1 LWTKEVGVAIEKPDP
16 QNPAFQALLAWLNPD
31 NERAA
36 DEYVRFHQRFTK
48 MFEARGCLTPEDCAD
63 ETFNRVGR
71 QLAAGKE
78 IRTNN
83 PAVYLDGVA
92 RYVLR
97 EQWSKPAAEDIEA
110 VPSEKLTQSDA
121 RELDDRQEQE
131 RRHTC
136 LDECLQV
143 LPAESRVLVL
153 EYYAEDKTLKIDTR
167 DRMASRLGIATAVL
181 RNRIFKLR
189 NNLRACVGACLAR

>member
-1 LWTKEVGVAIEKPDP
+1 MAIQKPDP

-71 QLAAGKE
+71 QLAAGKV

-110 VPSEKLTQSDA
+110 VPPEKLTQTDA
-121 RELDDRQEQE
+121 RELDDI
-131 RRHTC
+131 T
-136 LDECLQV
+136 DE
-143 LPAESRVLVL
+143 
-153 EYYAEDKTLKIDTR
+153 
-167 DRMASRLGIATAVL
+167 
-181 RNRIFKLR
+181 
-189 NNLRACVGACLAR
+189 

>member
-1 LWTKEVGVAIEKPDP
+1 VAIEKPDP
-16 QNPAFQALLAWLNPD
+16 QDPAFHTLLAWLNPD
-31 NERAA
+31 SERAA
-36 DEYVRFHQRFTK
+36 DEYVRLHQRFSK

-71 QLAAGKE
+71 QLTAGKE

-83 PAVYLDGVA
+83 PATYLEGVA

-97 EQWSKPAAEDIEA
+97 EQWSKPAAEDIQA
-110 VPSEKLTQSDA
+110 VAPDKLTQSDA
-121 RELDDRQEQE
+121 REHDDRQEE
-131 RRHTC
+131 EKRHTC
-136 LDECLQV
+136 LDECLQA
-143 LPAESRVLVL
+143 LPAESRVLLL

-167 DRMASRLGIATAVL
+167 YRMASSMGIAAGVL

-189 NNLRACVGACLAR
+189 NSLRGCVVACLAR